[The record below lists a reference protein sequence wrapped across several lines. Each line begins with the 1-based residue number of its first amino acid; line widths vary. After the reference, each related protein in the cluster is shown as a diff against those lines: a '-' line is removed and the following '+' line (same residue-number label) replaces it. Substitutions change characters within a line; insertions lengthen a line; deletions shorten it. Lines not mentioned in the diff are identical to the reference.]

1 MNGKEES
8 FYPSSPSE
16 GSDSEEEETPKGYTM
31 DADHRLLLKSCQPLL
46 QSRNSAVSNW
56 NIKQNYRLKFIN
68 KNTRLGVVV
77 KFFLYY

>member
-16 GSDSEEEETPKGYTM
+16 GSDSEEEEKPKAYTM

-46 QSRNSAVSNW
+46 QSRNSAVSN
-56 NIKQNYRLKFIN
+56 
-68 KNTRLGVVV
+68 
-77 KFFLYY
+77 